1 MNPLLAQFL
10 VEGREQIAATT
21 DGLLALER
29 DTADADLLNGV
40 FRSVHTLKG
49 SSGLFDL
56 PALTATLHAAEDL
69 LVSLRERRLTLVPA
83 MMDQILGALDLVSGW
98 LDAVED
104 TGRLPDT
111 AAAEAAP
118 AVAALRSWLGGPA
131 GPAATPAAVPAE
143 AAAAA
148 PPAWLATV
156 PEPALLAALLHGLT
170 HGAPLSVLRYRP
182 EPQCFFKGDDPLALV
197 RQVPEALSVG
207 LEEPETWP
215 DLADYDPFSCGIG
228 FRVISAAPRS
238 ELLHLLRYVADQAE
252 VVEVEAAE
260 LLRFAPP
267 PPDDP
272 LVRDLALEAG
282 ALLRL
287 GDLTGVREAALA
299 AAEAL
304 EARGCEPGPVRW
316 LARLCDVPGAA
327 GETVAS
333 LAAVLVTALATGT
346 APDPT
351 GIMPAGIMPA
361 AGAGAVPGMPAAAA
375 FSPAVG
381 LLLREQAAMLAQP
394 CDAAERV
401 GRIGSAAKV
410 AAGALRHD
418 GRFEPAGT
426 VAAAGRQALAAADPA
441 PLLSA
446 LERVLEPLSGG
457 PAPAP
462 GPAAVAAPALLS
474 AEAEKPRRPDRTG
487 AAGEEGHDRAATVL
501 RVDQARIDAMMN
513 LIGELV
519 VAKNG
524 LPFLARRAED
534 VFGSRELARE
544 VKEQYAVIDRIALD
558 LRNAIMQVRMLPVS
572 TVFQRF
578 PRLVRDLSRKL
589 GKQVEMVIEGED
601 TQADKTVIE
610 NLFEPLLHLVRNA
623 LDHGIEADRT
633 AAGKTATATLTLAA
647 RQDNDQVVIRVED
660 DGRGIDPALMR
671 RKAVEKGL
679 IDADAAAR
687 MGDDEAVRLIFAAGF
702 STAAEVTD
710 VSGRGVGMDAVRTTV
725 EKSGGRIDVSS
736 RVGQG
741 TAISLVLPL
750 SMAVTRVMTVGV
762 SGRQF
767 GIPMDQINETVRIR
781 RADIAS
787 IKDREVFVLRN
798 GIIPLVHL
806 DRLLDLPPRHQ
817 AEEVAVLVVQVDK
830 QTVGLAIDAFGE
842 SMEVIVRPLEGVLA
856 DTPDYLG
863 TALLGD
869 GRVLLVLNL
878 KEIVR

>member
-131 GPAATPAAVPAE
+131 APAATPAAT
-143 AAAAA
+143 AAATVEA
-148 PPAWLATV
+148 PPAWLAAV
-156 PEPALLAALLHGLT
+156 PEPALLAALLHGLA

-197 RQVPEALSVG
+197 RQVPDALSVG

-215 DLADYDPFSCGIG
+215 DLADYDPFTCGIG

-316 LARLCDVPGAA
+316 LARLCDVPGADA
-327 GETVAS
+327 GMVAA

-346 APDPT
+346 APDPV
-351 GIMPAGIMPA
+351 GIQPA
-361 AGAGAVPGMPAAAA
+361 AGMGAVPAPPAAAA

-381 LLLREQAAMLAQP
+381 LLLREQAAMLVQP
-394 CDAAERV
+394 CDPAERV

-410 AAGALRHD
+410 AAGALRYD

-441 PLLSA
+441 PLLAA
-446 LERVLEPLSGG
+446 LARLLEG
-457 PAPAP
+457 PAPAS
-462 GPAAVAAPALLS
+462 GPAAVAPPALLPVD
-474 AEAEKPRRPDRTG
+474 AEKPRRPDRTG
-487 AAGEEGHDRAATVL
+487 PAGEEGHDRAATVL

-589 GKQVEMVIEGED
+589 GKQVELVIEGED

-679 IDADAAAR
+679 IDADASAR
-687 MGDDEAVRLIFAAGF
+687 LGDDEAVRLIFAAGF

-741 TAISLVLPL
+741 TAISLFLPL

-781 RADIAS
+781 RSDIAS

>member
-69 LVSLRERRLTLVPA
+69 LVTLRDRRLTLVPA

-131 GPAATPAAVPAE
+131 TPAAAPAAAPAE
-143 AAAAA
+143 AVA
-148 PPAWLATV
+148 PPGWLATV
-156 PEPALLAALLHGLT
+156 PEPALQAAFLYGLSHGV
-170 HGAPLSVLRYRP
+170 PLSVLCYRP

-207 LEEPETWP
+207 LEEPESWP

-228 FRVISAAPRS
+228 FRVISGAPRS

-252 VVEVEAAE
+252 VTEVEAAD

-272 LVRDLALEAG
+272 LVRDLAREAG

-287 GDLTGVREAALA
+287 GDVTGVREAALA

-304 EARGCEPGPVRW
+304 EARGCDPGPVRW

-327 GETVAS
+327 GEVVAS

-346 APDPT
+346 TPDPAT
-351 GIMPAGIMPA
+351 IMPA
-361 AGAGAVPGMPAAAA
+361 AGTDAVPGAPAAAA
-375 FSPAVG
+375 FSPAVA

-394 CDAAERV
+394 CDLAERA

-418 GRFEPAGT
+418 GRFEPAGA

-441 PLLSA
+441 PLRAA
-446 LERVLEPLSGG
+446 LERLLDGPSSPLTAAGTAAGASVAPLSAG
-457 PAPAP
+457 P
-462 GPAAVAAPALLS
+462 
-474 AEAEKPRRPDRTG
+474 EKPRRPERAG
-487 AAGEEGHDRAATVL
+487 PAGEEGHDRAATVL
-501 RVDQARIDAMMN
+501 RVDQTRIDAMMN

-589 GKQVEMVIEGED
+589 GKQVELVIEGED

-633 AAGKTATATLTLAA
+633 AAGKPGTATLTLAA

-741 TAISLVLPL
+741 TAISLFLPL

-781 RADIAS
+781 RSDIAS

-806 DRLLDLPPRHQ
+806 DRLLDLPPRPQ
-817 AEEVAVLVVQVDK
+817 AEEVAVLVVQVDA